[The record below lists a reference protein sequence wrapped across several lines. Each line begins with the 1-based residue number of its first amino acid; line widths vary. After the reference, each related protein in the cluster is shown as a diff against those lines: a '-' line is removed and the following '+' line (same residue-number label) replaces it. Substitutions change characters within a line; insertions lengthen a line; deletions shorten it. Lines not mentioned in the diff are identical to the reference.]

1 MAWVVRMTN
10 KTVTDGYIVAMYD
23 DRDKAIQSLH
33 DIRERYD
40 EYVSNPIV
48 NARSIFRYSDA
59 STKFILSWE

>member
-1 MAWVVRMTN
+1 MTWVIRMTTEGV
-10 KTVTDGYIVAMYD
+10 KDGYILNQYK
-23 DRDKAIQSLH
+23 DRDEAIKSLH

>member
-1 MAWVVRMTN
+1 MTAEGV
-10 KTVTDGYIVAMYD
+10 KDGYILNQYK
-23 DRDKAIQSLH
+23 DRDEARKSLH

-40 EYVSNPIV
+40 EYVSDPIV

>member
-1 MAWVVRMTN
+1 MTWVIRMTAEGV
-10 KTVTDGYIVAMYD
+10 KDGYILNQYK
-23 DRDKAIQSLH
+23 DRDEAIKSLH

>member
-1 MAWVVRMTN
+1 MTWVIRMTAESM
-10 KTVTDGYIVAMYD
+10 KDGYILNQYR
-23 DRDKAIQSLH
+23 DRDEAIKSLH